1 MAFNPYLHVPEEKA
15 MDGGGASYTL
25 VSYGVRHIK
34 FWSLHT
40 EKGEGDW
47 RHNWKLE
54 GSLAV
59 TGRSSDDFTSVAF
72 LFDGPGDISLGTPPR
87 ARVVAGT
94 SSGAIT
100 VWGQLEDVIGE
111 QGIMET
117 GAVRSTPLASLKSRS
132 DRRAQGGFRFK
143 SGWPIRWRCMVI
155 LSSVFLI
162 AGDIEN
168 STFTPSL
175 YLGLLSPKINEGQS
189 AEHPL
194 AVTREAHGVA

>member
-72 LFDGPGDISLGTPPR
+72 R
-87 ARVVAGT
+87 T
-94 SSGAIT
+94 S
-100 VWGQLEDVIGE
+100 
-111 QGIMET
+111 
-117 GAVRSTPLASLKSRS
+117 
-132 DRRAQGGFRFK
+132 
-143 SGWPIRWRCMVI
+143 
-155 LSSVFLI
+155 
-162 AGDIEN
+162 
-168 STFTPSL
+168 
-175 YLGLLSPKINEGQS
+175 
-189 AEHPL
+189 
-194 AVTREAHGVA
+194 